1 MDPITQLRRAIY
13 YLDRE
18 LAPATKVRAFQR
30 AIEVVNDVGPAEVER
45 RVAAGTLT
53 ELAGIGASTGAVIA
67 AAVRGEDGDYLRKLD
82 ERSRIEMQAGVA
94 IRQALRGDCHSHTV
108 WSDGGA
114 TVRDMAVAARALG
127 HEYLVITDHSPRLTV
142 AHGLSEE
149 RLADQL
155 DEIADVN
162 AALADDPENE
172 GFRVLTGCEVDI
184 LVDGSLDLPDDLL
197 ARLDVVVASAHS
209 KLRLPEPE
217 MTRRIVLAVANPHV
231 DILGHCTNRKIVGTP
246 RPPSEFDSAMVW
258 AACERFDTAVEINC
272 RPERLDPPD
281 DLLAELAEW
290 DVKVAIDTDAHA
302 PGQLEWQPYGCEK
315 AAAAGIGADRVV
327 NALGA
332 DDLLAWTHSHR

>member
-13 YLDRE
+13 FLDRE
-18 LAPATKVRAFQR
+18 LAPAQKVRAFQR
-30 AIEVVNDVGPAEVER
+30 AVEVVAEVGLAEIER
-45 RVAAGTLT
+45 RVADGTLT
-53 ELAGIGASTGAVIA
+53 DLAGIGASTGAVIS
-67 AAVRGEDGDYLRKLD
+67 AAVRGEEGEYLRNLD
-82 ERSRIEMQAGVA
+82 ERSRIDIPAGA
-94 IRQALRGDCHSHTV
+94 PIRQALRGDCHSHTV

-114 TVRDMAVAARALG
+114 TVRDMAAAARALG
-127 HEYLVITDHSPRLTV
+127 HEYLVVTDHSPRLTV

-149 RLADQL
+149 RLSDQL
-155 DEIADVN
+155 DEIARVN
-162 AALADDPENE
+162 AELADEPESH
-172 GFRVLTGCEVDI
+172 GFRLLTGCEVDI
-184 LVDGSLDLPDDLL
+184 LVDGSLDLPDEIL
-197 ARLDVVVASAHS
+197 ARLDIVVASAHS

-217 MTRRIVLAVANPHV
+217 MTRRMVLAVANPHV
-231 DILGHCTNRKIVGTP
+231 DILGHCTNRKIVGTK
-246 RPPSEFDSAMVW
+246 RPPSEFDSAIVW

-281 DLLAELAEW
+281 DLLAELAGW

-332 DDLLAWTHSHR
+332 EDLLAWADGHS